1 MSLPMECFVHD
12 GVERRLVREYMQG
25 IVPNEILSVVKRR
38 GQQSADY
45 VERIQKNWKEKKEE
59 IIQRLSNPRFIL
71 YFDDQKLEVFL
82 HKLQNETKNTKE
94 ELRELY
100 AIAMNLYAFSVF
112 LEYVGNE
119 KM

>member
-1 MSLPMECFVHD
+1 MK
-12 GVERRLVREYMQG
+12 Q
-25 IVPNEILSVVKRR
+25 
-38 GQQSADY
+38 
-45 VERIQKNWKEKKEE
+45 
-59 IIQRLSNPRFIL
+59 
-71 YFDDQKLEVFL
+71 
-82 HKLQNETKNTKE
+82 KNTKE